1 MIADIR
7 DEMGEKAAA
16 LTDYKEFYRLKPQAF
31 RRIPAE
37 YLKDISAKDYATVKK
52 EKDEARKNLEK
63 QIQDEKKAADKK
75 PAAAGDQKKN

>member
-1 MIADIR
+1 MADQ
-7 DEMGEKAAA
+7 AAA
-16 LTDYKEFYRLKPQAF
+16 LADYKEFYRLRPAAF
-31 RRIPAE
+31 RDIPAE
-37 YLKDISAKDYATVKK
+37 YLKDISAKDYETIQK